1 MFKES
6 DIPVSSLDYQH
17 WGTIYDLKQ
26 ISETLTAT
34 MRQFKSI

>member
-26 ISETLTAT
+26 IIE
-34 MRQFKSI
+34 K